1 MDMECWTGVMLIKN
15 MMCSRVIMVKIR
27 NPEESEDLFDTM
39 KSVGMIQ
46 DTDNQDS

>member
-15 MMCSRVIMVKIR
+15 MMCSQVMMVKIR
-27 NPEESEDLFDTM
+27 KPEEREDLFDTM